1 MMADVNDDTYLV
13 WSNEHGAWWR
23 AGEAGYSRN
32 LAEAGRYS
40 RDRALAICRSAIPT
54 AMHIGAVA
62 ELPVR
67 LADVEAFLEG
77 QRVPREIRE
86 PRK

>member
-1 MMADVNDDTYLV
+1 MDDDDAYLV

-23 AGEAGYSRN
+23 PGEAGYTRN

-54 AMHIGAVA
+54 ALHIGAVA

-67 LADVEAFLEG
+67 LADVDAFLEG
-77 QRVPREIRE
+77 ERVPFSIRE
-86 PRK
+86 TRK